1 MLQAPGLFAGVLAG
15 SGIYDV
21 LRLAELGGAALLLY
35 GQAKGAV
42 KDDACEIQNSS
53 ESSSNLPL

>member
-21 LRLAELGGAALLLY
+21 LRLAELGGAS
-35 GQAKGAV
+35 QAKPRTPARTMHM
-42 KDDACEIQNSS
+42 D
-53 ESSSNLPL
+53 P

>member
-21 LRLAELGGAALLLY
+21 LRLGELGGAALLLHR
-35 GQAKGAV
+35 QAQRAV
-42 KDDACEIQNSS
+42 KDDACKIQNSS
-53 ESSSNLPL
+53 ELLSSLPL